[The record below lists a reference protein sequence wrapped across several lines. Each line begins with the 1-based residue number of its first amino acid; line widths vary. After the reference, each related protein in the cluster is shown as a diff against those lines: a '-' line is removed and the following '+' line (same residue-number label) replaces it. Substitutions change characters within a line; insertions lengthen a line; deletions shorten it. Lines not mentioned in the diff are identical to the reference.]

1 MWICE
6 GGTNTQFVAQSLS
19 FFFFFF
25 SSKKPQLFNL
35 LAIVRSKKKTE
46 EILSISTCGTLS
58 ISRYVLLFILPSYLG
73 FLSSLY
79 QIYFFNI

>member
-1 MWICE
+1 MDM
-6 GGTNTQFVAQSLS
+6 GGGHKYSVCGSKPQFFV
-19 FFFFFF
+19 FF